1 MILIEERSGEFGE
14 VKILRDRADGS
25 HAYASGGW
33 YHSHADRN
41 GISLASYVHALYG
54 LAEQVQ
60 AQRILVLGCAGG
72 TLATMFARAGRQV
85 TAVDIDPDC
94 FALARK
100 FFGLPAEVECHV
112 GDGRDFLT
120 THAGTFDAIVV
131 DAYHRHAVPSHLCSA
146 EFFAVARERLAAD
159 GLILLN
165 AVLAHD
171 LDRFADRVAA
181 GMAATGLP
189 TRILDAAG
197 TCDRNAIILGG
208 AVAGLA
214 RPGLTVR
221 PDTLA
226 DTLEAELAEMTF
238 RTRRRADP
246 IRDGVTA
253 SAPVDLKA

>member
-1 MILIEERSGEFGE
+1 MILIEERTGEFGD
-14 VKILRDRADGS
+14 VKILRGRADGS

-41 GISLASYVHALYG
+41 GVSLASYVHALYD
-54 LAEQVQ
+54 LAAQ
-60 AQRILVLGCAGG
+60 AKAARVLVLGCAGG
-72 TLATMFARAGRQV
+72 TLATMFARTGRQV

-100 FFGLPAEVECHV
+100 FFGLPLDVECHI
-112 GDGRDFLT
+112 GDGRDFLSA
-120 THAGTFDAIVV
+120 HAATFDAIVV
-131 DAYHRHAVPSHLCSA
+131 DAYHRHAVPAHLCSV
-146 EFFAVARERLAAD
+146 EFFALARARLAAD

-181 GMAATGLP
+181 GMATAGLP

-197 TCDRNAIILGG
+197 TRDRNALILGG

-214 RPGLTVR
+214 RPVLTVR

-226 DTLEAELAEMTF
+226 QTLEAELAEMTF
-238 RTRRRADP
+238 RTRRRAEP
-246 IRDGVTA
+246 IRDEIPVEPA
-253 SAPVDLKA
+253 VDLKA

>member
-1 MILIEERSGEFGE
+1 MILVEERSGEFGE
-14 VKILRDRADGS
+14 VQILRGRADGS

-54 LAEQVQ
+54 LSEQARADRV
-60 AQRILVLGCAGG
+60 LVLGCAGG

-100 FFGLPAEVECHV
+100 FFGLPVDVECHV
-112 GDGRDFLT
+112 GDGRDFLAA
-120 THAGTFDAIVV
+120 HDVPFDAIVV
-131 DAYHRHAVPSHLCSA
+131 DAYHRHAVPAHLCSV
-146 EFFAVARERLAAD
+146 EFFALVHQRLAPD
-159 GLILLN
+159 GLVLLN

-171 LDRFADRVAA
+171 LDRFADQVAA
-181 GMAATGLP
+181 GMAAAGLP

-197 TCDRNAIILGG
+197 TRDRNAIILGG

-214 RPGLTVR
+214 RPGLTIR

-226 DTLEAELAEMTF
+226 DILEAELAEMTF

-246 IRDGVTA
+246 VHDD
-253 SAPVDLKA
+253 APLAPADLKA

>member
-14 VKILRDRADGS
+14 VQILRGRTDGS

-54 LAEQVQ
+54 LSEQARAERV
-60 AQRILVLGCAGG
+60 LVLGCAGG

-100 FFGLPAEVECHV
+100 FFGLPVDVECHI
-112 GDGRDFLT
+112 GDGRDFL
-120 THAGTFDAIVV
+120 AGHDAPFDAIVV

-146 EFFAVARERLAAD
+146 EFFALVHQRLAPH
-159 GLILLN
+159 GLVLLN

-171 LDRFADRVAA
+171 LDRLADQVAA
-181 GMAATGLP
+181 GMAAAGLP

-197 TCDRNAIILGG
+197 MRDRNAIILGG

-214 RPGLTVR
+214 RPGLTIR

-238 RTRRRADP
+238 RARRRADP
-246 IRDGVTA
+246 IHDA
-253 SAPVDLKA
+253 APLAPADLKA

>member
-1 MILIEERSGEFGE
+1 MILIEERSGEFGD
-14 VKILRDRADGS
+14 VKILRGRADGS
-25 HAYASGGW
+25 HAYASGDW

-54 LAEQVQ
+54 LSEQARARRV
-60 AQRILVLGCAGG
+60 LVLGCAGG

-85 TAVDIDPDC
+85 TAVDIDPGC

-100 FFGLPAEVECHV
+100 FFGLPAEVDCHV
-112 GDGRDFLT
+112 GDGRDFL
-120 THAGTFDAIVV
+120 AASGESFDAVVV

-146 EFFAVARERLAAD
+146 EFFALARSRLSAG

-171 LDRFADRVAA
+171 LDRLADRVAA
-181 GMAATGLP
+181 GMANAGMS

-197 TCDRNAIILGG
+197 TRDRNAIILGG
-208 AVAGLA
+208 AVS
-214 RPGLTVR
+214 GLTPPSLVVR

-226 DTLEAELAEMTF
+226 DTLAAELAEMTF

-246 IRDGVTA
+246 FHDA
-253 SAPVDLKA
+253 AQADAALDAKA

>member
-14 VKILRDRADGS
+14 VKILRGRADGS

-54 LAEQVQ
+54 LAEHARRV
-60 AQRILVLGCAGG
+60 LVLGCAGG

-94 FALARK
+94 FELARK
-100 FFGLPAEVECHV
+100 FFGLPADVACHV
-112 GDGRDFLT
+112 GDGREFLV
-120 THAGTFDAIVV
+120 AYAESFDAIVV
-131 DAYHRHAVPSHLCSA
+131 DAYHRHAVPEHLCST
-146 EFFAVARERLAAD
+146 EFFALARTRLAAH

-181 GMAATGLP
+181 SMASAGMP

-197 TCDRNAIILGG
+197 TRDRNAIILGG
-208 AVAGLA
+208 AVSGLA
-214 RPGLTVR
+214 RPALTVR

-238 RTRRRADP
+238 RTRRRAEP
-246 IRDGVTA
+246 IHDL
-253 SAPVDLKA
+253 APVEAALDAKP

>member
-1 MILIEERSGEFGE
+1 MILVEERSGEFGE
-14 VKILRDRADGS
+14 VRILRGRADGS

-54 LAEQVQ
+54 LSEQARAERV
-60 AQRILVLGCAGG
+60 LVLGCAGG

-100 FFGLPAEVECHV
+100 FFGLPVDVECHV
-112 GDGRDFLT
+112 GDGRDFL
-120 THAGTFDAIVV
+120 AANDAPFDAIVV

-146 EFFAVARERLAAD
+146 EFFALVHQRLAPN
-159 GLILLN
+159 GLVLLN

-171 LDRFADRVAA
+171 LDRFADQVAA
-181 GMAATGLP
+181 GMAAAGLP

-197 TCDRNAIILGG
+197 TRDRNAIILGG

-226 DTLEAELAEMTF
+226 ETLEAELAEMTF

-246 IRDGVTA
+246 VHDD
-253 SAPVDLKA
+253 APLTPADLKA